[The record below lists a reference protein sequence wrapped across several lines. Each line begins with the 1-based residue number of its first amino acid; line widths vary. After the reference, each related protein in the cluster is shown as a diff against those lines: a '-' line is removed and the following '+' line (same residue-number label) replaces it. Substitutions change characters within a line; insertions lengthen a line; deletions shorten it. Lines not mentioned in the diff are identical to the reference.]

1 MDGQWVMYGTM
12 GGDAVNGNFFR
23 YLLRKRASLLCTTL
37 RNRTDDYKVRAG
49 RPSRPGA
56 YAH

>member
-37 RNRTDDYKVRAG
+37 RNRTDDYKVLAG
-49 RPSRPGA
+49 R
-56 YAH
+56 